1 MTAFLIVRAEVDP
14 AARDEFDA
22 WYQDIHLQRIA
33 TAYGAAGAWRGW
45 STVNDNVHV
54 ACYEFADLAEV
65 DRVTASDE
73 RSRMLGEFA
82 RRWQGQ
88 ATWTREVV
96 ESIQAI

>member
-1 MTAFLIVRAEVDP
+1 MTAFLIVRAEVNP

-22 WYQDIHLQRIA
+22 WYQAVHLERVA
-33 TAYGAAGAWRGW
+33 RAYGAAGAWRGW
-45 STVNDNVHV
+45 SAVNDNVHV
-54 ACYEFADLAEV
+54 ACYAFADLADI

-73 RSRMLGEFA
+73 RKEMLGEFA
-82 RRWQGQ
+82 RRWRGK